1 MGITL
6 KQDDEVRKCASK
18 GGLRNMRYIFWVL
31 LLLTAILV
39 AFATIDS
46 TFLLLVFF
54 VLAVICRI
62 LIIDIWWRKKMG
74 FLTKMGL
81 ITSGC
86 IFVVVVALALII
98 QELVHS
104 KIFSLIILLITLVLL
119 AGAGKL

>member
-1 MGITL
+1 
-6 KQDDEVRKCASK
+6 
-18 GGLRNMRYIFWVL
+18 
-31 LLLTAILV
+31 
-39 AFATIDS
+39 
-46 TFLLLVFF
+46 
-54 VLAVICRI
+54 
-62 LIIDIWWRKKMG
+62 MG